1 MVLFLKMLGEL
12 ANSHPPQKPEYIQ
25 SNLKTNINEIKKISK
40 NFFELNTQ
48 YQTAKEKYLNDCQIA
63 EDTITEFEQTK
74 ESLEPSEQS
83 VQEENMEKK
92 LQIAKDSET
101 NYIKLMESVNSEKD
115 KFYEQGSSLFKKLKN
130 YDSEINSLFHNVMHN
145 LYLFLIK
152 KNEEEIKLLKK
163 ETEGIN
169 KILASTN
176 SNQDLYVINPI
187 KQETFIPYELEVLKP
202 NEAYKGIREME
213 ERIQL
218 NVYKYNITSKMK
230 SKLTGIAKKVRYFNY
245 LY

>member
-48 YQTAKEKYLNDCQIA
+48 FQTAKEKYFNDCKIA

-115 KFYEQGSSLFKKLKN
+115 KFYEQGSSLFKIAFWKGSSALSIQFAFSSCSFKL
-130 YDSEINSLFHNVMHN
+130 SS
-145 LYLFLIK
+145 
-152 KNEEEIKLLKK
+152 
-163 ETEGIN
+163 
-169 KILASTN
+169 STRT
-176 SNQDLYVINPI
+176 P
-187 KQETFIPYELEVLKP
+187 
-202 NEAYKGIREME
+202 ME
-213 ERIQL
+213 ES
-218 NVYKYNITSKMK
+218 SKAI
-230 SKLTGIAKKVRYFNY
+230 SNTG
-245 LY
+245 